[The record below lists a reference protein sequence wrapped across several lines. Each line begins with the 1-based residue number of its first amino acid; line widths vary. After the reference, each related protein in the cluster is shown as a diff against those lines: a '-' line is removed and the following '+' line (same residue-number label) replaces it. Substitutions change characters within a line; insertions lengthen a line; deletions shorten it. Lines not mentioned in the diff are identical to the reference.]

1 MLWFPDWPVTA
12 LEREAGAAAQ
22 RQGSVQPGSVR
33 EGSGRKGSVR
43 DAAGKRP
50 GSEPDEVAGQRD
62 TMSGG
67 PSPGAATSGASP
79 PSTGRGER
87 TDAGR
92 GEASRPGRGERSKA
106 ERGSR
111 HPIAVVERNLVVA
124 CSASA
129 RAEGV
134 RRGQRRRDAQARC
147 PGLILVN
154 ADAARD
160 HRAFAPIVSLLEER
174 APGIQLVRPGLCAL
188 RARGP
193 ARYYGGETE
202 AARVLLSALREAG
215 VDGVRAGIAD
225 GPFTAEQAARAGTSA
240 DDPIFVVPAGGA
252 AGFLAP
258 LSVAVLD
265 ASAMIGTGAAGTKEA
280 ADLVGLLARLGVQT
294 LGGFAEMVPDRVR
307 ERFGE
312 RGVRLHALA
321 AGQDSRPVQPRT
333 PPPELQREV
342 AFEPPLEIA
351 DQVAFAMRVTAD
363 DFIAGLGAVDLVCT
377 ELRVELVGDR
387 GERSER
393 VWLHPGSFDAAAVV
407 DRVRWQLAEDV
418 GADASGGDGAGRGL
432 RSGVTLVRISPE
444 AVDAAS
450 HHAPALFGGGPEER
464 VHHALSRVQA
474 MLGHRGVLTP
484 AIGGGRWLAERQVL
498 VPWGDR
504 DERDRDERDRNQRDR
519 QVTGSGGLAA
529 QRARP
534 WPGSLPDPLPTTVF
548 ADPVPVDVR
557 ALGGE
562 LVDVDERG
570 NVAAVPAFFIESG
583 RRRAIE
589 AWAGP
594 WPVVERGWDAARS
607 RRAYRFQVVDADGS
621 AWLLVCDGD
630 AWTAEAT
637 YD

>member
-1 MLWFPDWPVTA
+1 MAVDSPVRSLVLWFPDWPVTA
-12 LEREAGAAAQ
+12 LLHEAGA
-22 RQGSVQPGSVR
+22 
-33 EGSGRKGSVR
+33 
-43 DAAGKRP
+43 
-50 GSEPDEVAGQRD
+50 
-62 TMSGG
+62 
-67 PSPGAATSGASP
+67 GASA
-79 PSTGRGER
+79 S
-87 TDAGR
+87 AGGADSLPLDPVR
-92 GEASRPGRGERSKA
+92 
-106 ERGSR
+106 
-111 HPIAVVERNLVVA
+111 PIAVIERNLVTA

-147 PGLILVN
+147 PGLTVVP

-160 HRAFAPIVSLLEER
+160 HRAFAPVVSAIEER
-174 APGIQLVRPGLCAL
+174 APGVQLVRPGLCAL

-193 ARYYGGETE
+193 SRYYGGEAE
-202 AARVLLSALREAG
+202 AARVLLETLRG
-215 VDGVRAGIAD
+215 LGLGDVRAGIAD
-225 GPFTAEQAARAGTSA
+225 GPFTAEQAAKSGASAG
-240 DDPIFVVPAGGA
+240 DPVCVIPAGGA

-258 LSVAVLD
+258 LPVAVLD
-265 ASAMIGTGAAGTKEA
+265 ASSLGAGAAPSA
-280 ADLVGLLARLGVQT
+280 SDDLVGLLARLGVQT
-294 LGGFAEMVPDRVR
+294 LGEFAAMPPDRVR

-312 RGVRLHALA
+312 RGIRLHSLA
-321 AGQDSRPVQPRT
+321 GGRDSRPVLPRT
-333 PPPELQREV
+333 PPPELQREI

-351 DQVAFAMRVTAD
+351 DQVAFGMRVTAD
-363 DFIAGLGAVDLVCT
+363 GFIAGLGAIDLVCT

-407 DRVRWQLAEDV
+407 DRVRWQLSEETE
-418 GADASGGDGAGRGL
+418 GL
-432 RSGVTLVRISPE
+432 RSGVALVRISPE

-450 HHAPALFGGGPEER
+450 HHAPAIFGGGPEEK

-484 AIGGGRWLAERQVL
+484 AIGGGRWLVERQVL

-504 DERDRDERDRNQRDR
+504 YG
-519 QVTGSGGLAA
+519 TGPDGLAA

-534 WPGSLPDPLPTTVF
+534 WPGSLPDPLPATVF
-548 ADPVPVDVR
+548 AEPIPVDVR

-562 LVDVDERG
+562 LIDVDERG
-570 NVAAVPAFFIESG
+570 SVSAVPAVLIESG

-594 WPVVERGWDAARS
+594 WPVVERSWDAARS
-607 RRAYRFQVVDADGS
+607 RRAHRFQVVDADGG
-621 AWLLVCDGD
+621 AWLLVCEGD
-630 AWTAEAT
+630 SWAAEAT

>member
-1 MLWFPDWPVTA
+1 MTTGAPVRSLVLWFPDWPVTA
-12 LEREAGAAAQ
+12 LEREAGTAAAA
-22 RQGSVQPGSVR
+22 
-33 EGSGRKGSVR
+33 E
-43 DAAGKRP
+43 DAVGPRP
-50 GSEPDEVAGQRD
+50 G
-62 TMSGG
+62 T
-67 PSPGAATSGASP
+67 
-79 PSTGRGER
+79 R
-87 TDAGR
+87 TDAAQEEF
-92 GEASRPGRGERSKA
+92 EAKP
-106 ERGSR
+106 
-111 HPIAVVERNLVVA
+111 PVAVVERNLVVA

-147 PGLILVN
+147 PGLTLVT

-160 HRAFAPIVSLLEER
+160 HRAFAPVVSLIEER
-174 APGIQLVRPGLCAL
+174 APGVQLVRPGLCAL

-193 ARYYGGETE
+193 ARYYGGEVE
-202 AARVLLSALREAG
+202 AARMLIGTLHESGL
-215 VDGVRAGIAD
+215 DGVRVGIAD
-225 GPFTAEQAARAGTSA
+225 GPFTAEQAARGGTNAA
-240 DDPIFVVPAGGA
+240 DPVFVVPAGGA

-258 LSVAVLD
+258 LPVSVLD
-265 ASAMIGTGAAGTKEA
+265 ASALLGAGAAGAKEA
-280 ADLVGLLARLGVQT
+280 TDLVGLLARLGVQT
-294 LGGFAEMVPDRVR
+294 LGGFAEMPTDRVR

-321 AGQDSRPVQPRT
+321 AGHDSRPVQPRT
-333 PPPELQREV
+333 PPPELQREI

-363 DFIAGLGAVDLVCT
+363 DFVAGLGAVDLVCT

-393 VWLHPGSFDAAAVV
+393 VWLHPGSFDAAAVI

-418 GADASGGDGAGRGL
+418 GTGDAAGGGL

-444 AVDAAS
+444 SVDAAS

-498 VPWGDR
+498 VPWGDK
-504 DERDRDERDRNQRDR
+504 DERDRKAI
-519 QVTGSGGLAA
+519 GAGGLAA

-570 NVAAVPAFFIESG
+570 NVSAVPALFIESG

-607 RRAYRFQVVDADGS
+607 RRAHRFQVVDADGS

>member
-1 MLWFPDWPVTA
+1 MTPGTPVRSLVLWFPDWPVTA
-12 LEREAGAAAQ
+12 LEREAGA
-22 RQGSVQPGSVR
+22 G
-33 EGSGRKGSVR
+33 
-43 DAAGKRP
+43 RP
-50 GSEPDEVAGQRD
+50 GS
-62 TMSGG
+62 SGG
-67 PSPGAATSGASP
+67 APEAVMTAAGERPGDDRP
-79 PSTGRGER
+79 HRGE
-87 TDAGR
+87 GR
-92 GEASRPGRGERSKA
+92 
-106 ERGSR
+106 R
-111 HPIAVVERNLVVA
+111 HPIAVVERNLIVA
-124 CSASA
+124 CSADA
-129 RAEGV
+129 RGEGV
-134 RRGQRRRDAQARC
+134 RRGMRRRDAQARC
-147 PGLILVN
+147 PGLVLVN

-160 HRAFAPIVSLLEER
+160 HRAFASIVSLIEER
-174 APGIQLVRPGLCAL
+174 APGVQLVRPGLCAL
-188 RARGP
+188 RIRGP
-193 ARYYGGETE
+193 ARYYGGEIE
-202 AARVLLSALREAG
+202 AARVLIGVLREAG
-215 VDGVRAGIAD
+215 LDDVRAGVAD
-225 GPFTAEQAARAGTSA
+225 GPFTAEQAARGGTSA
-240 DDPIFVVPAGGA
+240 DDPVFAVPAGGA

-258 LSVAVLD
+258 LPISVLD
-265 ASAMIGTGAAGTKEA
+265 ASAMLGGRAEEVSAAT
-280 ADLVGLLARLGVQT
+280 DLVGLLARLGVQT
-294 LGGFAEMVPDRVR
+294 LGGFAAMEADRVR

-312 RGVRLHALA
+312 RGVRFHALA
-321 AGQDSRPVQPRT
+321 AGRDSRPVQPRT
-333 PPPELQREV
+333 PPPELEREI

-363 DFIAGLGAVDLVCT
+363 DFVAGLGAVDLVCT

-418 GADASGGDGAGRGL
+418 GAGDPAGGL

-474 MLGHRGVLTP
+474 MLGHRGVVTP

-504 DERDRDERDRNQRDR
+504 DERDRQAK
-519 QVTGSGGLAA
+519 GGGGLAA

-534 WPGSLPDPLPTTVF
+534 WPGSLPEPLPSTVF

-562 LVDVDERG
+562 LVDVDDRG

-583 RRRAIE
+583 RRRPIE

-607 RRAYRFQVVDADGS
+607 RRAYRFQVVDADGG

>member
-1 MLWFPDWPVTA
+1 MTPGTPVRSLVLWFPDWPVTA
-12 LEREAGAAAQ
+12 LEREAAAAD
-22 RQGSVQPGSVR
+22 R
-33 EGSGRKGSVR
+33 
-43 DAAGKRP
+43 
-50 GSEPDEVAGQRD
+50 
-62 TMSGG
+62 
-67 PSPGAATSGASP
+67 
-79 PSTGRGER
+79 
-87 TDAGR
+87 
-92 GEASRPGRGERSKA
+92 
-106 ERGSR
+106 
-111 HPIAVVERNLVVA
+111 IAVVERNLVVA

-147 PGLILVN
+147 PGLTLVS

-160 HRAFAPIVSLLEER
+160 HRAFAPIVSLIEER
-174 APGIQLVRPGLCAL
+174 APGVQLVRPGLCAL

-202 AARVLLSALREAG
+202 AARMLLGTLREAG

-225 GPFTAEQAARAGTSA
+225 GPFTAEQAARGGTSA
-240 DDPIFVVPAGGA
+240 ENPVFVVPAGGA
-252 AGFLAP
+252 TGFLAP

-265 ASAMIGTGAAGTKEA
+265 ASAMIGAGAAGTKDA

-294 LGGFAEMVPDRVR
+294 LGGFAAMEPDRVR

-312 RGVRLHALA
+312 RGVRLHSLA
-321 AGQDSRPVQPRT
+321 AGHDSRPVQPRT
-333 PPPELQREV
+333 PPPELEREV

-363 DFIAGLGAVDLVCT
+363 DFIGGLGAMDLVCT

-418 GADASGGDGAGRGL
+418 GADPSGGDAAGRGL

-504 DERDRDERDRNQRDR
+504 DERDRGERDRQA
-519 QVTGSGGLAA
+519 TGAGGLAA

-534 WPGSLPDPLPTTVF
+534 WPGSLPEPLPTTVF

-570 NVAAVPAFFIESG
+570 NVAAVPAFFIEGG

-594 WPVVERGWDAARS
+594 WPVIERGWDAVRS

>member
-1 MLWFPDWPVTA
+1 MAPLAPVRSLVLWFPDWPVTA
-12 LEREAGAAAQ
+12 IAREAGTVAQ
-22 RQGSVQPGSVR
+22 
-33 EGSGRKGSVR
+33 
-43 DAAGKRP
+43 D
-50 GSEPDEVAGQRD
+50 
-62 TMSGG
+62 
-67 PSPGAATSGASP
+67 
-79 PSTGRGER
+79 
-87 TDAGR
+87 DAGR
-92 GEASRPGRGERSKA
+92 
-106 ERGSR
+106 R
-111 HPIAVVERNLVVA
+111 HPLAVVERNLVVA

-147 PGLILVN
+147 PGLTIVA

-160 HRAFAPIVSLLEER
+160 QRAFAPVVALIEER
-174 APGIQLVRPGLCAL
+174 APGVQLVRPGLCAL

-193 ARYYGGETE
+193 ARYYGGEVE
-202 AARVLLSALREAG
+202 AARMLLGALRDQGLE
-215 VDGVRAGIAD
+215 GVRAGIAD
-225 GPFTAEQAARAGTSA
+225 GPFTAEQAARGGTSA
-240 DDPIFVVPAGGA
+240 DDPVFVVPAGGA

-258 LSVAVLD
+258 LPVAVLD
-265 ASAMIGTGAAGTKEA
+265 AAAGGASGKEGA

-294 LGGFAEMVPDRVR
+294 LGGFAEMHPDRVR

-312 RGVRLHALA
+312 RGARLHALA
-321 AGQDSRPVQPRT
+321 AGHDSRPVEPRT

-363 DFIAGLGAVDLVCT
+363 DFVAGLGAVDLVCT

-393 VWLHPGSFDAAAVV
+393 VWLHPGSFDAPAIV

-418 GADASGGDGAGRGL
+418 GAVDAAGAGDTAVRGL
-432 RSGVTLVRISPE
+432 RSGVALVRISPE

-450 HHAPALFGGGPEER
+450 HHAPALFGGGPEQR

-484 AIGGGRWLAERQVL
+484 VIGGGRWLAERQVL

-504 DERDRDERDRNQRDR
+504 DARDKDARDRRPGARGAA
-519 QVTGSGGLAA
+519 GSGVGGLAA

-570 NVAAVPAFFIESG
+570 TVSAVPAFLTESG

-607 RRAYRFQVVDADGS
+607 RRAHRFQVVDADGG

>member
-1 MLWFPDWPVTA
+1 MTPGTPVRSLVLWFPDWPVTA
-12 LEREAGAAAQ
+12 LEREAGA
-22 RQGSVQPGSVR
+22 G
-33 EGSGRKGSVR
+33 
-43 DAAGKRP
+43 AGRP
-50 GSEPDEVAGQRD
+50 GS
-62 TMSGG
+62 SGG
-67 PSPGAATSGASP
+67 APEAVMTAAGERPGDDRP
-79 PSTGRGER
+79 HRGE
-87 TDAGR
+87 GR
-92 GEASRPGRGERSKA
+92 
-106 ERGSR
+106 R
-111 HPIAVVERNLVVA
+111 HPIAVVERNLIVA
-124 CSASA
+124 CSADA
-129 RAEGV
+129 RGEGV
-134 RRGQRRRDAQARC
+134 RRGMRRRDAQARC
-147 PGLILVN
+147 PGLVLVN

-160 HRAFAPIVSLLEER
+160 HRAFASIVSLIEER
-174 APGIQLVRPGLCAL
+174 APGVQLVRPGLCAL
-188 RARGP
+188 RIRGP
-193 ARYYGGETE
+193 ARYYGGEIE
-202 AARVLLSALREAG
+202 AARVLIGVLREAG
-215 VDGVRAGIAD
+215 LDDVRAGVAD
-225 GPFTAEQAARAGTSA
+225 GPFTAEQAARGGTSA
-240 DDPIFVVPAGGA
+240 DDPVFAVPAGGA
-252 AGFLAP
+252 TGFLAP
-258 LSVAVLD
+258 LPISVLD
-265 ASAMIGTGAAGTKEA
+265 ASAMLGGRAEEVTAAT
-280 ADLVGLLARLGVQT
+280 DLVGLLARLGVQT
-294 LGGFAEMVPDRVR
+294 LGGFAAMEADRVR

-312 RGVRLHALA
+312 RGVRFHALA
-321 AGQDSRPVQPRT
+321 AGRDSRPGQPRT
-333 PPPELQREV
+333 PPPELEREI

-363 DFIAGLGAVDLVCT
+363 DFVAGLGAVDLVCT

-418 GADASGGDGAGRGL
+418 GAGDPAGGL

-474 MLGHRGVLTP
+474 MLGHRGVVTP

-504 DERDRDERDRNQRDR
+504 DERDRQAKS
-519 QVTGSGGLAA
+519 GGGLAA

-534 WPGSLPDPLPTTVF
+534 WPGSLPEPLPSTVF

-562 LVDVDERG
+562 LVDVDDRG

-583 RRRAIE
+583 RRRPIE

-607 RRAYRFQVVDADGS
+607 RRAYRFQVVDADGG

>member
-1 MLWFPDWPVTA
+1 MAVDAPVRSLVLWFPDWPVTA
-12 LEREAGAAAQ
+12 LLHDAGANGASA
-22 RQGSVQPGSVR
+22 
-33 EGSGRKGSVR
+33 EG
-43 DAAGKRP
+43 DAADRP
-50 GSEPDEVAGQRD
+50 ALLD
-62 TMSGG
+62 
-67 PSPGAATSGASP
+67 PS
-79 PSTGRGER
+79 R
-87 TDAGR
+87 
-92 GEASRPGRGERSKA
+92 
-106 ERGSR
+106 
-111 HPIAVVERNLVVA
+111 PIAVIERNLIVA
-124 CSASA
+124 CSATA

-134 RRGQRRRDAQARC
+134 RRGQRRRDAQAHC
-147 PGLILVN
+147 PGLAVVP

-160 HRAFAPIVSLLEER
+160 HRAFAPVVSAIEER
-174 APGIQLVRPGLCAL
+174 APGVQLVRPGLCAL

-193 ARYYGGETE
+193 SRYYGGETE
-202 AARVLLSALREAG
+202 AARMLLDTLRALG
-215 VDGVRAGIAD
+215 LTDVRAGVAD
-225 GPFTAEQAARAGTSA
+225 GPFTAEQAAKSGASA
-240 DDPIFVVPAGGA
+240 AEPVCVVPAGGA

-265 ASAMIGTGAAGTKEA
+265 AASLGAGAAPSA
-280 ADLVGLLARLGVQT
+280 SDDLVGLLARLGVQT
-294 LGGFAEMVPDRVR
+294 LGEFAAMPPDRVR

-312 RGVRLHALA
+312 RGIRLHALA
-321 AGQDSRPVQPRT
+321 GGLDSRPVLPRT
-333 PPPELQREV
+333 PPPELRREI

-351 DQVAFAMRVTAD
+351 DQVAFGMRVTAD

-407 DRVRWQLAEDV
+407 DRVRWQLSEEAE
-418 GADASGGDGAGRGL
+418 GL
-432 RSGVTLVRISPE
+432 RSGVAIVRIAPE

-450 HHAPALFGGGPEER
+450 HHAPAIFGGGPEEK

-484 AIGGGRWLAERQVL
+484 AIGGGRWLVERQVL

-504 DERDRDERDRNQRDR
+504 HGKGP
-519 QVTGSGGLAA
+519 GSLAA

-548 ADPVPVDVR
+548 AEPIPVDVR

-562 LVDVDERG
+562 LIDVDERG
-570 NVAAVPAFFIESG
+570 SVSAVPAILIESG

-594 WPVVERGWDAARS
+594 WPVVERSWDAVRS
-607 RRAYRFQVVDADGS
+607 RRAHRFQVVDADGA
-621 AWLLVCDGD
+621 AWLLVCEGD
-630 AWTAEAT
+630 SWTAEAA

>member
-1 MLWFPDWPVTA
+1 V
-12 LEREAGAAAQ
+12 G
-22 RQGSVQPGSVR
+22 
-33 EGSGRKGSVR
+33 
-43 DAAGKRP
+43 
-50 GSEPDEVAGQRD
+50 
-62 TMSGG
+62 
-67 PSPGAATSGASP
+67 PGA
-79 PSTGRGER
+79 
-87 TDAGR
+87 
-92 GEASRPGRGERSKA
+92 
-106 ERGSR
+106 R

-124 CSASA
+124 CSAAA

-147 PGLILVN
+147 PGLTVVN

-160 HRAFAPIVSLLEER
+160 HRAFAPVVSLIEDR
-174 APGIQLVRPGLCAL
+174 APGVQLVRPGLCAL

-202 AARVLLSALREAG
+202 AARMLIGALREAG
-215 VDGVRAGIAD
+215 LDGVRAGVAD
-225 GPFTAEQAARAGTSA
+225 GPFTAEQAARSGTSA
-240 DDPIFVVPAGGA
+240 DDPVFVVPAGGA

-265 ASAMIGTGAAGTKEA
+265 ASAMLGAGAAGTKEA

-294 LGGFAEMVPDRVR
+294 LGGFAGMGPDRVR

-321 AGQDSRPVQPRT
+321 AGRDSRPVQPRT

-363 DFIAGLGAVDLVCT
+363 DFVAGLGAVDLVCT

-418 GADASGGDGAGRGL
+418 GADAPGAGTSAGGGL
-432 RSGVTLVRISPE
+432 RSGVALVRISPE

-504 DERDRDERDRNQRDR
+504 HESDR
-519 QVTGSGGLAA
+519 QTTGAGGLAA
-529 QRARP
+529 QRSRP

-570 NVAAVPAFFIESG
+570 NVSAVPALFIESG

-607 RRAYRFQVVDADGS
+607 RRAHRFQVVDADGS

-630 AWTAEAT
+630 VWTAEAT